1 MLSLR
6 SRDVGHVRWVPD
18 DSVLETVFNQ
28 IMASNNHMLIAT
40 RGASRAPVPGPR
52 ASIGS
57 VAASS
62 VCSTATSIPTHF
74 QNTGTFQS
82 IGGVHHD
89 ESSSEG
95 FTDFAASFATNCT
108 SRSLTCRRCR

>member
-6 SRDVGHVRWVPD
+6 SRDVGHVRLVPD

-40 RGASRAPVPGPR
+40 RGASRAPASGPR

-57 VAASS
+57 MAASS
-62 VCSTATSIPTHF
+62 VCLTATSNPMHF
-74 QNTGTFQS
+74 QNNETFQEYWWCTPYF
-82 IGGVHHD
+82 IVVG
-89 ESSSEG
+89 
-95 FTDFAASFATNCT
+95 SFD
-108 SRSLTCRRCR
+108 